1 MKALIVDDEFMPAEH
16 LKLLVKRHCPEIEE
30 STIMTSSVD
39 ALKYLSKSD
48 IDILFLDIEMPYLS
62 GIDLVEVLP
71 KNKIPYLVFT
81 TAHKSYA
88 IKAFELNAIHYLLK
102 PIDPEQLKEVISR
115 IKGGDK
121 NLNTQLHTLDT
132 QEKKLNVVNLPSG
145 QDYEIVMVSDIV
157 RLQGSGSYTTFYL
170 QNERE
175 IVVSKRLAYYQ
186 KKLSP
191 TNFIRTHQSH
201 LVNMNFIKRYSRSDG
216 GYVTLKNE
224 KTVPVSKSMKEQVK
238 RFLGV

>member
-115 IKGGDK
+115 IKGADK

-132 QEKKLNVVNLPSG
+132 PEKKLNVVNLPSG

-224 KTVPVSKSMKEQVK
+224 NTVPVSKSMKEQVK